1 MSEYIN
7 HKVSNRSEYA
17 FRKLIER
24 KGAAAYGVY
33 WYILEELYESGGKML
48 FEEIE
53 PISKALCVRKD
64 FVASVIKSFSLFQYD
79 SDSFWSDE
87 VIEQIEKRQKIKDKR
102 KEAANKR
109 WINKK
114 NIIVPKKEID
124 SSPNVIDSSP
134 NVKITK
140 VDKEQEMKSRERMF
154 YNMLIPFVKTY
165 GREMIREFFDYWS
178 EPNKSHSKMRFE
190 QERTWDLSRRLQ
202 TWEKRSRNGFSKYNS
217 GQDKQA
223 ANYKAVEAYRNESI
237 QNLKPMDSE
246 EQMPI

>member
-7 HKVSNRSEYA
+7 HKISNRSEYV

-33 WYILEELYESGGKML
+33 WYIIEELYESGGKML
-48 FEEIE
+48 FKEIE

-79 SDSFWSDE
+79 SESIWTDE
-87 VIEQIEKRQKIKDKR
+87 VIEQLEKRQKLKNKR

-109 WINKK
+109 WVSEK
-114 NIIVPKKEID
+114 NIIVPEKEKEVE
-124 SSPNVIDSSP
+124 SSPI
-134 NVKITK
+134 VKPTR
-140 VDKEQEMKSRERMF
+140 VNKEEEMKSRGREF
-154 YNMLIPFVKTY
+154 YNVLIPFVKTY

-190 QERTWDLSRRLQ
+190 LERTWDLTRRLQ
-202 TWEKRSRNGFSKYNS
+202 TWEKRSRNGFGKHNS
-217 GQDKQA
+217 WPDKQA

-237 QNLKPMDSE
+237 QNLKPLDSE